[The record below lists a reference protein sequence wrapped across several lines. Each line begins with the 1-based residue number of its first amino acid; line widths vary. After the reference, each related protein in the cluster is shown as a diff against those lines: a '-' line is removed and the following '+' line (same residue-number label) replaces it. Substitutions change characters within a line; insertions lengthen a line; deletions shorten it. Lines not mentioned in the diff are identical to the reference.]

1 MHTTTHMHKLTTQ
14 YATISFFYFLLHII
28 NCHII
33 RISIVHDNCKQPVY
47 TPLQQTWLNR
57 STYGVPFEISY
68 RISIVH
74 DNCKQ
79 LVYTPLQQTWLN
91 RSTYGVPFEISYRE
105 KVQDFFLV
113 NQIPINEVCDDKHV
127 VQVLYGRPSIRCH
140 TNPLPNKSPSQNIH
154 LTRINFHTSPCNCSA
169 MGNMKPRLN
178 YFHKFLKT
186 LMLHKFKR

>member
-91 RSTYGVPFEISYRE
+91 RSTYGVSFEISYRE
-105 KVQDFFLV
+105 KVQDFFFGKSNPHQWSVRWQTCSSSFVWASKYPLSHKLV
-113 NQIPINEVCDDKHV
+113 AQQKPFSK
-127 VQVLYGRPSIRCH
+127 Y
-140 TNPLPNKSPSQNIH
+140 SPH
-154 LTRINFHTSPCNCSA
+154 
-169 MGNMKPRLN
+169 
-178 YFHKFLKT
+178 
-186 LMLHKFKR
+186 